1 MEVLNGIASL
11 EEQVEVIGE
20 QLTKSELKEPK
31 KFKCSY
37 CKFVHEVHVTFDSLK
52 SNSDIGHRTENLLL
66 TYKKYV
72 QNTMQANKRLKNT
85 HLLKK
90 LLKNDVLYTSGF
102 KINHQ

>member
-20 QLTKSELKEPK
+20 QLTKSEIKKPK
-31 KFKCSY
+31 KFKYSY
-37 CKFVHEVHVTFDSLK
+37 CKYVHEVHVTFDSLK
-52 SNSDIGHRTENLLL
+52 SNSDIGHSSQYRTENLLL

-85 HLLKK
+85 YLLKK
-90 LLKNDVLYTSGF
+90 LVEK
-102 KINHQ
+102 